1 MLFKLGETSVKPPE
15 PEAHAALRRQLWCSG
30 QASAQHPHGMEAGFS
45 EFKTLDIWKCG
56 WGLSVFS
63 NLNVIAFPGEGL
75 YLQKGPAGG
84 IPYSETA

>member
-1 MLFKLGETSVKPPE
+1 
-15 PEAHAALRRQLWCSG
+15 
-30 QASAQHPHGMEAGFS
+30 MEAGFS